1 MKCPFCN
8 RKPKD
13 IPEYQEHSK
22 QFEIS
27 PYEYVM
33 MDVTTYDA
41 LTESFCCNDCYVSM
55 GCPSTDNLYQMYREE
70 FNVVP
75 IFM

>member
-1 MKCPFCN
+1 
-8 RKPKD
+8 
-13 IPEYQEHSK
+13 
-22 QFEIS
+22 
-27 PYEYVM
+27 M